1 MQIYKDTEGKIKAI
15 ETRSKYFVVSSHK
28 DEFPKGRIFA
38 TEDLLIEYVLDT
50 YKYSNVL
57 RNTLNK
63 RIEEKRNIKLTNL
76 EIEHNFMSNEIVSAI
91 LTFNN
96 GHQVFVVDRYDS
108 KYSNKLLEN
117 SHYISSEEELRS
129 KVKEIIGSMC

>member
-1 MQIYKDTEGKIKAI
+1 MQIYKDTEGKRKAI
-15 ETRSKYFVVSSHK
+15 EVKSRYFVVNAHK

-50 YKYSNVL
+50 YKFSNVL
-57 RNTLNK
+57 RSTLNK
-63 RIEEKRNIKLTNL
+63 RMEEKRNTKLTNL
-76 EIEHNFMSNEIVSAI
+76 EIEHNFMSNEIVSAV

-96 GHQVFVVDRYDS
+96 GCQVFVVDRYDS
-108 KYSNKLLEN
+108 KYSNKLLVN
-117 SHYISSEEELRS
+117 THYISSEKELRS

>member
-1 MQIYKDTEGKIKAI
+1 MQIYTDKEGKVKAI
-15 ETRSKYFVVSSHK
+15 EARSRYFVVNEHK

-38 TEDLLIEYVLDT
+38 TEDLLIEYALDT
-50 YKYSNVL
+50 YKFSNVL